1 MLDSHEAKRVSAG
14 PAAVAGR
21 GTSTTNGSG
30 MGSEDGAQAAFSVIL
45 IDNNAFSRE
54 CTIGALETAYG
65 RASIFGCGS
74 VADLPRHDLRNGTV
88 HIALLN
94 AHGKRASDPSIE
106 GTLAELRDRLG
117 PVAVVLIADQDSGDR
132 VIEALGHGI
141 RGYIPATATLKVAVE
156 AMRLVEAGG
165 TYIPADSLLNY
176 SLARSSNG
184 SGLNGHQFTP
194 RQMAVLQR
202 IQQGKANKIIAHELS
217 MSESTVKV
225 HIRNIMQK
233 LKATNR
239 TEVAFRTRNLFRPEE

>member
-1 MLDSHEAKRVSAG
+1 MLVSGESNGAS
-14 PAAVAGR
+14 PETAAVAGL
-21 GTSTTNGSG
+21 GTSSIGSSG
-30 MGSEDGAQAAFSVIL
+30 LGGEDAARVIFSVVL
-45 IDNNAFSRE
+45 IDSNAFSRE
-54 CTIGALETAYG
+54 CTVGALEISYG

-74 VADLPRHDLRNGTV
+74 VADLPLHDLRTGAV

-106 GTLAELRDRLG
+106 AALAELRDRLG
-117 PVAVVLIADQDSGDR
+117 PVAIVLIADQDSGDL

-176 SLARSSNG
+176 SLSRSSNG
-184 SGLNGHQFTP
+184 SRLNGHQFTP
-194 RQMAVLQR
+194 RQMSVLQR
-202 IQQGKANKIIAHELS
+202 IQQGRPNKMIAHELS

-239 TEVAFRTRNLFRPEE
+239 TEVAVRTRNLFKPED

>member
-1 MLDSHEAKRVSAG
+1 MLDSHNTKGASPG
-14 PAAVAGR
+14 PAAVVGL
-21 GTSTTNGSG
+21 GTPNMNGTG
-30 MGSEDGAQAAFSVIL
+30 MGGEDAARATFSVVL

-54 CTIGALETAYG
+54 CTIGALGTVYG
-65 RASIFGCGS
+65 GASIIGCAS
-74 VADLPRHDLRNGTV
+74 VADLPRHDLRNGAV

-94 AHGKRASDPSIE
+94 AHGKRASDPAIE
-106 GTLAELRDRLG
+106 GALTELRERLG
-117 PVAVVLIADQDSGDR
+117 SVAVVLIADQDSGDR

-141 RGYIPATATLKVAVE
+141 RGYIPATASLKVAVE

-176 SLARSSNG
+176 SLTRSSNG
-184 SGLNGHQFTP
+184 TALNGHQFTP

>member
-1 MLDSHEAKRVSAG
+1 MLDSRETKGASAET
-14 PAAVAGR
+14 AAVVGLAK
-21 GTSTTNGSG
+21 SKMNGPG
-30 MGSEDGAQAAFSVIL
+30 MGSNDTPRAAFSVVL

-74 VADLPRHDLRNGTV
+74 VADLPRHDLRTGAV

-106 GTLAELRDRLG
+106 ATLAELRDRLG

-176 SLARSSNG
+176 SLSRSSNG

-194 RQMAVLQR
+194 RQMSVLQR

-239 TEVAFRTRNLFRPEE
+239 TEVAFRTRSLFRQED